1 MLIGKMKGDMR
12 RHMIGRHRMRALWTL
27 FGGLLLVAL
36 FLIFMLGMFWVVD
49 LIPLLMFIG
58 VGVVYGVIS
67 SRKPKSSPSITD

>member
-1 MLIGKMKGDMR
+1 MR

-27 FGGLLLVAL
+27 LGGLLLVAL

-67 SRKPKSSPSITD
+67 SRKSKPAPRIMDSHQS